1 MFFFLLLYLL
11 RAVSSSDNPFVWDNG
26 ATTEVESKAVLQ
38 GHLPG
43 DFTGSSLRATNNPV
57 ASLEELVTAEIVDAT
72 YLF

>member
-1 MFFFLLLYLL
+1 
-11 RAVSSSDNPFVWDNG
+11 
-26 ATTEVESKAVLQ
+26 VESKAVLQ

-57 ASLEELVTAEIVDAT
+57 ASLEELVTAEVVDAT